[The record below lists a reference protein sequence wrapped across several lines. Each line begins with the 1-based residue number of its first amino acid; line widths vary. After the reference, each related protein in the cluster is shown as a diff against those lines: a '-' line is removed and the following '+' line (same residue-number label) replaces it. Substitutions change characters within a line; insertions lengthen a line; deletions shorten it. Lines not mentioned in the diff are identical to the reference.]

1 VIEDGVA
8 VGVTVTASAGT
19 SGQSPARDLRAS
31 RAVVLCA
38 GALRTPQLLML
49 SGIGPAGHLRELGV
63 PVVADSPS
71 VGTNLHDHP
80 VLTIAWPLLDA
91 GSLRDSLYADP
102 RTVYQLLRRGPLSAL
117 GQSVAVTRSSPDVS
131 APDLHMILFPLGEDA
146 GGPPTPIPMVACAL
160 ALLTPESRG
169 TVRLASSDPAADP
182 LIDPGYL
189 RSVADRAR
197 LGRGLERMQE
207 LFDAPALANIIGPR
221 LAPPRDGDHDSIDE
235 FISENLATYWHP
247 VGTARMGDSTAVLD
261 PSLAVRGVSQLVVA
275 DASVMP
281 RIPAATIQAPIIA
294 IAELAARTLAT
305 R

>member
-146 GGPPTPIPMVACAL
+146 GDHRPR
-160 ALLTPESRG
+160 SRW
-169 TVRLASSDPAADP
+169 S
-182 LIDPGYL
+182 
-189 RSVADRAR
+189 RAR
-197 LGRGLERMQE
+197 WRC
-207 LFDAPALANIIGPR
+207 
-221 LAPPRDGDHDSIDE
+221 
-235 FISENLATYWHP
+235 
-247 VGTARMGDSTAVLD
+247 
-261 PSLAVRGVSQLVVA
+261 
-275 DASVMP
+275 
-281 RIPAATIQAPIIA
+281 
-294 IAELAARTLAT
+294 
-305 R
+305 